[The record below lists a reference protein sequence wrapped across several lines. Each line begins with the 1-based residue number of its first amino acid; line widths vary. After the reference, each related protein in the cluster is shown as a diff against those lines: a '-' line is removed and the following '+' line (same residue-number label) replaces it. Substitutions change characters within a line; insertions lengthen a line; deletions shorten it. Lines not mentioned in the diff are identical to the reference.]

1 MKVEMQN
8 IHKSFGDVHVL
19 KGINLQVNDGE
30 IHALMGENGA
40 GKSTLIKVL
49 TGVYTKNS
57 GKITIDGKETDIKTI
72 ADSEAVKIAYVHQ
85 ELNVIREMTVCENL
99 FLGKEILKGRVLDT
113 KTMDSICSE
122 KLETLGI
129 GHIKPNTLMKDLSI
143 GYQQMVEIA
152 KALLIDAQLIILDE
166 PTAALTNKEIENLF
180 KIVLE
185 LKSKGVSFLY
195 VSHRMEEIFRMCDR
209 ITILRDGQY
218 IGTEDL
224 KIVSEEKVVEMM
236 TGKAID
242 DLYRKDL
249 VTPGKTMIEVKNLS
263 KTGVFNNI
271 NFSVKAG
278 EVLGFAGLMG
288 AGRSEIMHAI
298 FGSDSDYTGDIFIEG
313 NKATIRTPLDGKK
326 YGIGFVT
333 EDRKEEG
340 LILDFDVKENI
351 AIPSLRNFLKGSVVD
366 DNKIETV
373 VDHYINKLKIK
384 VFNSKQKVKSLSGGN
399 QQKIVFAKWLE
410 TSPKIL
416 ILDEPTRGVDVGAKK
431 EIYEVINE
439 LKKQGV
445 AIILVSSEL
454 PEVVGVSDR
463 VAVVHDKTIAK
474 IFEGDNINHEEVL
487 KVAFL
492 GGN

>member
-1 MKVEMQN
+1 MKVQMQN

-19 KGINLQVNDGE
+19 KGINLQIESGE

-49 TGVYTKNS
+49 TGVYSKNS
-57 GKITIDGKETDIKTI
+57 GKILIDDNEVNINSI
-72 ADSEAVKIAYVHQ
+72 VDSEKVKIAYVHQ
-85 ELNVIREMTVCENL
+85 ELNIIREMTVCENL
-99 FLGKEILKGRVLDT
+99 FLGKEILKGRLLDT
-113 KTMDSICSE
+113 KKMNEICTE
-122 KLETLGI
+122 KLSALGI
-129 GHIKPNTLMKDLSI
+129 SHIHPNTLMKNLSV
-143 GYQQMVEIA
+143 GYQQMIEIA
-152 KALLIDAQLIILDE
+152 KALLINAKLIILDE
-166 PTAALTNKEIENLF
+166 PTAALTSKEIENLF

-185 LKSKGVSFLY
+185 LKESGVSFLY

-209 ITILRDGQY
+209 ISILRDGEY

-236 TGKAID
+236 TGKTID
-242 DLYRKDL
+242 NLYRKDI
-249 VTPGKTMIEVKNLS
+249 VQSGKTMIEVKNLTKS
-263 KTGVFNNI
+263 GIFENI

-298 FGSDSDYTGDIFIEG
+298 FGSNPADSGNILIED
-313 NKATIRTPLDGKK
+313 KEVTIKTPLDGKRN
-326 YGIGFVT
+326 GIGFVT

-351 AIPSLRNFLKGSVVD
+351 VIPSIDKFLKRNIV
-366 DNKIETV
+366 DNKKIDTV
-373 VDHYINKLKIK
+373 VDQYIKKLKIK
-384 VFNSKQKVKSLSGGN
+384 VFNANQKVKSLSGGN

-410 TSPKIL
+410 TCPKIL

-454 PEVVGVSDR
+454 PEVIGVSDR
-463 VAVVHDKTIAK
+463 VAVIHNKTIAK
-474 IFEGDNINHEEVL
+474 IFDNENLNQEEVL